1 MGLPGL
7 LLSPAK
13 KPSSDI
19 PLSKIILL
27 IFFIC
32 LWNVSGSLLK

>member
-1 MGLPGL
+1 
-7 LLSPAK
+7 LSPAK

-27 IFFIC
+27 IIFIYLSFVKVNSR
-32 LWNVSGSLLK
+32 LWV